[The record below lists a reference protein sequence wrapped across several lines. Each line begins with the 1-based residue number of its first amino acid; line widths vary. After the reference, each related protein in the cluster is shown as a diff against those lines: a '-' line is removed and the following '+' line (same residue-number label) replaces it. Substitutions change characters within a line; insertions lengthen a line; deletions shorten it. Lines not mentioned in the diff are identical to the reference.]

1 MKSKNSSLSEQF
13 QNLMA
18 KSQTQARSEPLTHI
32 YMTADSPDL
41 VWWRPEIVPE
51 EGGVTSE
58 CLFYLVIKWKTIH
71 HCLKS
76 SKIDAPS
83 THIQDVIGDEYHYLF
98 ICNNTEIQSLRSKY
112 IPKYYV
118 QNSSVAKMAGIFSL
132 CNSQLLKSV
141 ALFLKGISKLF

>member
-98 ICNNTEIQSLRSKY
+98 ICNNTEIQRLRSKY

-118 QNSSVAKMAGIFSL
+118 QNSSVAKIAGIFSL
-132 CNSQLLKSV
+132 YNAQFWKTSIIFERNQ
-141 ALFLKGISKLF
+141 